1 MDEPPTTLPYAMQK
15 LLSLIIPTY
24 NMEKYLPR
32 ALDSVCAANNL
43 EQVEILVVNDGST
56 DHSLAIAQDYR
67 ARFPRSLCV
76 IDKENGNYGSCINA
90 ALKVA
95 TGRYVKILDAD
106 DYYDTSAL
114 DGLVELLGKA
124 TEDYLVTG
132 FVMRREDG
140 SVFKTHAV
148 PPEESG
154 KTLAADDA
162 SFANKPTLWWM
173 HALTV
178 KRSLFI
184 EHNYRQTEGIS
195 YTDTEFALFT
205 IFHAKTCKFTDL
217 CLYNYTVGRAGQ
229 TVSPE
234 KMARDHQV
242 FLARTRRFA
251 DFYASFPKGFCENR
265 LWVLRRAIEDSSR
278 AYLSSVFLVLPYDA
292 RNLSAFRALAE
303 TLRTCP
309 NAYDVYTNLYD
320 LRAEFVITGKIGGKV
335 RLGSRLAWLLF
346 RFCKKHGWI

>member
-1 MDEPPTTLPYAMQK
+1 MQK
-15 LLSLIIPTY
+15 LLSIIIPTY
-24 NMEKYLPR
+24 NLENYLPR
-32 ALDSVCAANNL
+32 ALDSVCAANNE
-43 EQVEILVVNDGST
+43 EQLEILVVNDGST
-56 DHSLAIAQDYR
+56 DRSLAIAQDYQ
-67 ARFPRSLCV
+67 ARFSRSLVV

-106 DYYDTSAL
+106 DSYDSSAL
-114 DGLVELLGKA
+114 DGLVELLGTA

-140 SVFKTHAV
+140 SVFKSYSV
-148 PPEESG
+148 PPQETG
-154 KTLAADDA
+154 KTLSADDA

-178 KRSLFI
+178 KRELFI
-184 EHNYRQTEGIS
+184 EHHYRQTEGIS

-205 IFHAKTCKFTDL
+205 IFHAKTCKFTDF
-217 CLYNYTVGRAGQ
+217 CLYHYTVGREGQ

-242 FLARTRRFA
+242 FLARTQRFA
-251 DFYASFPKGFCENR
+251 DFYAGLPKGFCENR

-278 AYLSSVFLVLPYDA
+278 AYLRSVFLVLPYDV
-292 RNLSAFRALAE
+292 RKLTAFRAIAK

-309 NAYDVYTNLYD
+309 NGYDVYTNLYD
-320 LRAEFVITGKIGGKV
+320 LRAEFVITGKLGG
-335 RLGSRLAWLLF
+335 RIPLGRRLAWGLF
-346 RFCKKHGWI
+346 RFCKRHGWI

>member
-1 MDEPPTTLPYAMQK
+1 MQK
-15 LLSLIIPTY
+15 QLSIIIPTY

-32 ALDSVCAANNL
+32 ALDSVCAANNFQ
-43 EQVEILVVNDGST
+43 EVEILVVNDGST
-56 DHSLAIAQDYR
+56 DQSLAIAQDYQ
-67 ARFPRSLCV
+67 ARFPCLFRV

-106 DYYDTSAL
+106 DYYDTAAL
-114 DGLVELLGKA
+114 DGLVELLRTA

-140 SVFKTHAV
+140 SVFKTHSIH
-148 PPEESG
+148 PEETG
-154 KTLAADDA
+154 KTLSADDA

-178 KRSLFI
+178 KRELFI

-217 CLYNYTVGRAGQ
+217 CLYNYTVGREGQ
-229 TVSPE
+229 TVSPQ
-234 KMARDHQV
+234 KMARDYKV
-242 FLARTRRFA
+242 FLARTQRFV
-251 DFYASFPKGFCENR
+251 DFYASLPKGFCENR

-278 AYLSSVFLVLPYDA
+278 SYLNSVFLVLPYDI
-292 RNLSAFRALAE
+292 RNLQAFRVLAE

-309 NAYDVYTNLYD
+309 NGYNVYTNLYD
-320 LRAEFVITGKIGGKV
+320 LRAEFVITGKLGGKI
-335 RLGSRLAWLLF
+335 RLGIRLAWMLF
-346 RFCKKHGWI
+346 RYCKKKRWI

>member
-1 MDEPPTTLPYAMQK
+1 MQK
-15 LLSLIIPTY
+15 QLSIIIPTY
-24 NMEKYLPR
+24 NMENYLPR
-32 ALDSVCAANNL
+32 ALDSVCAANNVEDL
-43 EQVEILVVNDGST
+43 EILVVNDGST
-56 DHSLAIAQDYR
+56 DHSLAIARDYQ
-67 ARFPRSLCV
+67 ARFSRSVRV

-106 DYYDTSAL
+106 DSYDTSAL
-114 DGLVELLGKA
+114 DGLVELLRTA

-140 SVFKTHAV
+140 TVFKSYTV
-148 PPEESG
+148 PGQEIG
-154 KTLAADDA
+154 KTLSADDA
-162 SFANKPTLWWM
+162 SFANKPTMWWM

-178 KRSLFI
+178 KRELFI
-184 EHNYRQTEGIS
+184 EHHYRQTEGIS

-217 CLYNYTVGRAGQ
+217 ILYQYTVGREGQ

-234 KMARDHQV
+234 KMARDHQI
-242 FLARTRRFA
+242 FLARTQKFA
-251 DFYASFPKGFCENR
+251 NFYASLPKGFCENR

-278 AYLSSVFLVLPYDA
+278 SYLSSVFLVLPYDV
-292 RNLSAFRALAE
+292 RNLTAFRAIAE

-309 NAYDVYTNLYD
+309 NGYDVYPNLYD
-320 LRAEFVITGKIGGKV
+320 LRAEFVITGKLGGKV
-335 RLGSRLAWLLF
+335 KLGTRVAWFLS
-346 RFCKKHGWI
+346 RFCKTHGWI